1 MNRRLLPILIFL
13 LITLC
18 GFAFAESAPAATAA
32 AVENVTE
39 ESERAEESQPTLIQN
54 IATINGKV
62 NDFVWGVPAMALILG
77 VGLYLTIGT
86 RVIQI
91 RKLKAAMKETIGKLF
106 SRQKAGAGAV
116 TPFQA
121 VCTAL
126 HGQYRGRRGRNCA
139 GRPGRGVLDVDFGVS
154 GHVHEIRRGHARRS
168 LPRAQRKG
176 RLGRR
181 PDVLHQKR
189 PF

>member
-13 LITLC
+13 LMILC
-18 GFAFAESAPAATAA
+18 GFAFAESAPAATPA

-39 ESERAEESQPTLIQN
+39 ESERAEESQSTLIQN
-54 IATINGKV
+54 IAAINGKV

-126 HGQYRGRRGRNCA
+126 AATVGTGNIA
-139 GRPGRGVLDVDFGVS
+139 GVAGAIALGGPGAVFWM
-154 GHVHEIRRGHARRS
+154 
-168 LPRAQRKG
+168 
-176 RLGRR
+176 
-181 PDVLHQKR
+181 
-189 PF
+189 